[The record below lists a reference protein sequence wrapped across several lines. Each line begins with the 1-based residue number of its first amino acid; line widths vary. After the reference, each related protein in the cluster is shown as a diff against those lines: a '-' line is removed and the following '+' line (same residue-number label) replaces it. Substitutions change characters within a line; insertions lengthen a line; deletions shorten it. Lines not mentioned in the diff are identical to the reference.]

1 MIVDASGTECIVVNV
16 GIGGTTSATR
26 QLDIKVFIVPS
37 TWLIFN

>member
-16 GIGGTTSATR
+16 GIGGTTSTTR

-37 TWLIFN
+37 T